1 MGGGGG
7 GERRWLGHS
16 INIPTLPAT
25 GNSNTPDQKQVFF
38 LPVALSG
45 DKRAGTTCLALTKGE
60 KGGEEMDKRGDKRG
74 DPDGYAFDGMGQA
87 RFLVD
92 ALGSDCW
99 KSEGG

>member
-1 MGGGGG
+1 M
-7 GERRWLGHS
+7 S
-16 INIPTLPAT
+16 SPN
-25 GNSNTPDQKQVFF
+25 
-38 LPVALSG
+38 
-45 DKRAGTTCLALTKGE
+45 KRE

-99 KSEGG
+99 KSEGGGVPSWDTIRGWSCFS